1 MPAAVNAALAKTM
14 KTYLIRRFAS
24 MLLGL
29 LGVSIVIF
37 VLVRLVPGDVID
49 VLYGTESQVS
59 PEVRQQRREEFGLDQ
74 PLPVQYLKWLS
85 HVVRGD
91 LGESIRSGRPVTTEL
106 LDRLPVTLELT
117 LLSLLA
123 ATLLAVPLALISVL
137 KRDTLADLAVR
148 LLGLTGLSLPN
159 FWIATLL
166 LLCCSLWLGWGP
178 PVSWV
183 SFFHDPRQNLL
194 QMLLPVI
201 SLSMILMAAIMR
213 MMRATLLEV
222 LHEPYVTTAR
232 AKGLAGGT
240 VLRRHALIN
249 TLIPVITTLGLQM
262 GYLLGGAVV
271 IEQIFSLPGLGSLT
285 LFAVTNRDYPLLQG
299 SVLLFALLF
308 MATNLIVDLL
318 YGAIDPR
325 IRLG

>member
-1 MPAAVNAALAKTM
+1 
-14 KTYLIRRFAS
+14 
-24 MLLGL
+24 
-29 LGVSIVIF
+29 
-37 VLVRLVPGDVID
+37 
-49 VLYGTESQVS
+49 
-59 PEVRQQRREEFGLDQ
+59 
-74 PLPVQYLKWLS
+74 
-85 HVVRGD
+85 
-91 LGESIRSGRPVTTEL
+91 
-106 LDRLPVTLELT
+106 
-117 LLSLLA
+117 
-123 ATLLAVPLALISVL
+123 
-137 KRDTLADLAVR
+137 
-148 LLGLTGLSLPN
+148 
-159 FWIATLL
+159 
-166 LLCCSLWLGWGP
+166 
-178 PVSWV
+178 
-183 SFFHDPRQNLL
+183 
-194 QMLLPVI
+194 
-201 SLSMILMAAIMR
+201 MAAIMR

-308 MATNLIVDLL
+308 MGTNLIVDLL